1 MAEVLILDFARTPIG
16 SFNGSLSNVPVTR
29 LGALVI
35 ESLLK
40 KTNVRPDE
48 VDEVILGN
56 VLSAG
61 VGQAPARQAAIYG
74 GLTNTVE
81 CTTINKMCGSGLKA
95 IMLSNQIIL
104 SGDSKIMIAG
114 GMENMSLSPHIL
126 SNSRTGNR
134 LGHGKIID
142 TMIIDGLWDAYG
154 QTHMGNCAELCAKK
168 YNFSREDQDKFAIDS
183 YRKSQQAQ
191 LDGYFES
198 EIIPVSIKD
207 RKGNERIIDK
217 DEEPCKVK
225 FDKISSLRPAFDK
238 NGTVTAANASTINDG
253 AAGLLLSH
261 SSLLDD
267 LDCKP
272 KAKIIAQA
280 SSANKPEWFTT
291 APVKAIKNVLN
302 KAKLS
307 IDDIDLFE
315 INEAFSVVAM
325 AALKE
330 LNIEKNKLNVYG
342 GAVSLGHPIGASGAR
357 IMCTLLNALERKK
370 LKYGLAA
377 ICIGGGEAS
386 AMIVERIG

>member
-1 MAEVLILDFARTPIG
+1 MSDILIIDFVRTPIG
-16 SFNGSLSNVPVTR
+16 SFNGLLSNVPVTR
-29 LGALVI
+29 LGATII

-40 KTNVRPDE
+40 KTSIKSTD

-56 VLSAG
+56 VLPAG
-61 VGQAPARQAAIYG
+61 VGQAPARQAAMYG
-74 GLTNTVE
+74 GLPDSVE

-95 IMLSNQIIL
+95 IMLSNQIIS

-126 SNSRTGNR
+126 PNSRMGNR

-142 TMIIDGLWDAYG
+142 TMIIDGLWDVYG
-154 QTHMGNCAELCAKK
+154 QTHMGNCAELCAKE
-168 YNFSREDQDKFAIDS
+168 YNFSREEQDEFAIQS
-183 YRKSQQAQ
+183 YKKSQMAQ
-191 LDGYFES
+191 SKGYFKS
-198 EIIPVSIKD
+198 EITPVVIND
-207 RKGNERIIDK
+207 RKGNRIVIDK
-217 DEEPCKVK
+217 DEEPERVK

-253 AAGLLLSH
+253 AAGVLLAD
-261 SSLLDD
+261 SSILNDIN
-267 LDCKP
+267 CQP

-280 SSANKPEWFTT
+280 SSAHKPEWFTT
-291 APVKAIKNVLN
+291 APIKAIKNVLD
-302 KAKLS
+302 KAKLG

-325 AALKE
+325 AASKE
-330 LNIEKNKLNVYG
+330 LNIDKNKLNIYG

-357 IMCTLLNALERKK
+357 IICTLLNAMERQNA
-370 LKYGLAA
+370 KYGLAA

-386 AMIVERIG
+386 AMIVERI

>member
-1 MAEVLILDFARTPIG
+1 MSDILIIDFARTPIG
-16 SFNGSLSNVPVTR
+16 SFNGLLSNVPVTR
-29 LGALVI
+29 LGATII

-40 KTNVRPDE
+40 KTSIKPTD

-56 VLSAG
+56 VLPAG
-61 VGQAPARQAAIYG
+61 VGQAPARQAAMYG
-74 GLTNTVE
+74 GLPDSVE

-95 IMLSNQIIL
+95 IMLSNQIIS

-126 SNSRTGNR
+126 PNSRMGNR

-142 TMIIDGLWDAYG
+142 TMIIDGLWDVYG
-154 QTHMGNCAELCAKK
+154 QTHMGNCAELCAKE
-168 YNFSREDQDKFAIDS
+168 YNFSREEQDEFAIQS
-183 YRKSQQAQ
+183 YKKSQMAQ
-191 LDGYFES
+191 SKGYFKS
-198 EIIPVSIKD
+198 EITPVVIND
-207 RKGNERIIDK
+207 RKGNRIVIDK
-217 DEEPCKVK
+217 DEEPERVK

-253 AAGLLLSH
+253 AAGVLLAD
-261 SSLLDD
+261 SSILNDIN
-267 LDCKP
+267 CQP

-280 SSANKPEWFTT
+280 SSAHKPEWFTT
-291 APVKAIKNVLN
+291 APIKAIKNVLD
-302 KAKLS
+302 KAKLG

-325 AALKE
+325 AASKE
-330 LNIEKNKLNVYG
+330 LNIDKNKLNIYG

-357 IMCTLLNALERKK
+357 IICTLLNAMERQNA
-370 LKYGLAA
+370 KYGLAA

-386 AMIVERIG
+386 AMIVERI

>member
-1 MAEVLILDFARTPIG
+1 MSDILIIDFARTPIG
-16 SFNGSLSNVPVTR
+16 SFNGLLSNVPVTR
-29 LGALVI
+29 LGATII

-40 KTNVRPDE
+40 KTSIKPTD

-56 VLSAG
+56 VLPAG
-61 VGQAPARQAAIYG
+61 VGQAPARQAAMYG
-74 GLTNTVE
+74 GLPDSVE

-95 IMLSNQIIL
+95 IMLSNQIIS

-126 SNSRTGNR
+126 PNSRIGNR

-142 TMIIDGLWDAYG
+142 TMIIDGLWDVYG
-154 QTHMGNCAELCAKK
+154 QTHMGNCAELCAKE
-168 YNFSREDQDKFAIDS
+168 YNFSREEQDEFAIQS
-183 YRKSQQAQ
+183 YKKSQMAQ
-191 LDGYFES
+191 SKGYFKS
-198 EIIPVSIKD
+198 EITPVVIND
-207 RKGNERIIDK
+207 RKGNRIVIDK
-217 DEEPCKVK
+217 DEEPERVK

-253 AAGLLLSH
+253 AAGVLLAD
-261 SSLLDD
+261 SSILNDIN
-267 LDCKP
+267 CQP

-280 SSANKPEWFTT
+280 SSAHKPEWFTT
-291 APVKAIKNVLN
+291 APIKAIKNVLD
-302 KAKLS
+302 KAKLG

-325 AALKE
+325 AASKE
-330 LNIEKNKLNVYG
+330 LNIDKNKLNIYG

-357 IMCTLLNALERKK
+357 IICTLLNAMERQNA
-370 LKYGLAA
+370 KYGLAA

-386 AMIVERIG
+386 AMIVERI